1 MATADKNPRADL
13 PVHVYRLGEEP
24 PDNLKASTSA
34 EERFHM
40 VRLLTER
47 MWAISGKTAASYA
60 RSTIP
65 VIVSARR

>member
-1 MATADKNPRADL
+1 MATADKNPRDDL
-13 PVHVYRLGEEP
+13 PVHVNRLGEEP
-24 PDNLKASTSA
+24 PDNLKESTSA

-47 MWAISGKTAASYA
+47 MWTINGRTAARYA

-65 VIVSARR
+65 VVVSARP